1 VRFTSEWL
9 EQHRGLLWLGAFFG
23 VKVLAGLALL
33 KMSAELLPVDGF
45 ALFSQF
51 LMLWALLNLVASGGV
66 QNGLIRQIANAES
79 DVAAR
84 TALRAGVRI
93 WGGASLAVLSL
104 ILLREGVS
112 VTLTGSAA
120 SAWMVPWLVLAAIVA
135 GLGQLFS
142 AVLIGSGRLSANVC
156 SQTVG
161 LVAGLGA
168 AAACLYRAEAE
179 WSVIAFAGGSLL
191 TPATGWFLARKL
203 PAVSFGPANALKP
216 ETRALLGFSGAFIA
230 VAVVT
235 PTVLFALRHFYREAF
250 GVDALSDWLVANRIS
265 DVSTQLIG
273 LFLVQWYLPTI
284 SAPGRGA
291 SENRTTSLTA
301 FVVGSAVMGLVLA
314 TFLIGAPILVPLF
327 LSDQYMSASTPIAMY
342 MLGDVLRVTV
352 SVAMFHALA
361 RRRLWAYLG
370 FEVLTASLIGILVG
384 IGIRQGHVDAPYIG
398 YVAAYAVV
406 FAVICIHFL
415 LTSRRG
421 DDDVPATAKTGAPG
435 TSDRPSVLLVF
446 AKYGDS
452 VGTRYLT
459 NDLADA
465 FVERGYRVRVIHI
478 PWDTSGDRAETFYVQ
493 ENGIEVLVSP
503 PISLGWLGRLGALF
517 AKWGGSSLVA
527 AHRGKRRFG
536 TSPGDIVIG
545 MSPLVV
551 GTFVW
556 RWALKSAHV
565 RSYAYLV
572 DFFPF
577 HHHAIGVMPGGMIF
591 RLAHWLECAL
601 LRRFTVVGC
610 MSPRGHDY
618 LARRYALRPE
628 QATGVIPL
636 WGEQSTAASVD
647 PRRARAAYRLPPDV
661 PVAVFGGQITYGR
674 GIEDIL
680 VCAELARN
688 AGPNLIFL
696 FIGSGPLA
704 PLVQQA
710 IDGGATNVRLVDE
723 VGRDDYLAL
732 IAACDVGIV
741 ATVANVDVPTFPSKT
756 IDYLR
761 AGLPVAASVEASTD
775 FDAFVE
781 AQGFGLA
788 VAAGRPDRLLDAIA
802 SIVGDQDRRRAMVL
816 AGRRTLQEVFNVDV
830 AVAAMLDQIGEAH
843 QRKSSS
849 LRGRPAPA
857 KFSEKK

>member
-1 VRFTSEWL
+1 M
-9 EQHRGLLWLGAFFG
+9 EQRQGLLWLGAFFG
-23 VKVLAGLALL
+23 AKVLAGLALL
-33 KMSAELLPVDGF
+33 KLSAQFLPVGGF

-79 DVAAR
+79 DIAAR

-104 ILLREGVS
+104 ILVREGVS

-120 SAWMVPWLVLAAIVA
+120 SGWMVPWLVLAAMVA

-156 SQTVG
+156 SQTAG

-179 WSVIAFAGGSLL
+179 WSVIAFASGSLL
-191 TPATGWFLARKL
+191 TPLTGWFLARKL
-203 PAVSFGPANALKP
+203 PAVSFGPTNPLNP
-216 ETRALLGFSGAFIA
+216 EIRALLGFSGAFIA

-235 PTVLFALRHFYREAF
+235 PTVLFALRHLYLQAF

-265 DVSTQLIG
+265 DVSTQLLG

-284 SAPGRGA
+284 ASPGR
-291 SENRTTSLTA
+291 SVPENRKTALTA
-301 FVVGSAVMGLVLA
+301 FALGSAAMGLILA

-327 LSDQYMSASTPIAMY
+327 LSDQYLSASTPIAMY
-342 MLGDVLRVTV
+342 MLGDLLRVTV

-361 RRRLWAYLG
+361 RRRLLVYLG

-384 IGIRQGHVDAPYIG
+384 IGVLQGQIDAPYIG
-398 YVAAYAVV
+398 YVAGYAVV
-406 FAVICIHFL
+406 SAVICSLFL
-415 LTSRRG
+415 LKSRRH
-421 DDDVPATAKTGAPG
+421 DDVHAAAEPEATG
-435 TSDRPSVLLVF
+435 TRDRPSVLMVF

-465 FVERGYRVRVIHI
+465 FAERGYRVRVIHL
-478 PWDTSGDRAETFYVQ
+478 PWDNSGDRADRFYVQ
-493 ENGIEVLVSP
+493 ENGVEVLVSP
-503 PISLGWLGRLGALF
+503 PISLEWLGRIGALC
-517 AKWGGSSLVA
+517 AKWGGSSLA
-527 AHRGKRRFG
+527 AARRGKRRFG
-536 TSPGDIVIG
+536 TTPGDIVIG

-577 HHHAIGVMPGGMIF
+577 HHHAIGVMPGGVIF
-591 RLAHWLECAL
+591 RLARWMECAL

-610 MSPRGHDY
+610 MSPRGLDY

-628 QATGVIPL
+628 QATGVISL
-636 WGEQSTAASVD
+636 WGEQSTVVSAD
-647 PRRARAAYRLPPDV
+647 PRLARAAYRLPRDLPI
-661 PVAVFGGQITYGR
+661 AVFGGQITYGR

-680 VCAELARN
+680 ACAELARN
-688 AGPNLIFL
+688 SGSNLTFL
-696 FIGSGPLA
+696 FIGSGPLV

-710 IDGGATNVRLVDE
+710 IDGGATNVHLAGE

-761 AGLPVAASVEASTD
+761 AGLPVTASVEASTD
-775 FDAFVE
+775 FDSFVE
-781 AQGFGLA
+781 TQGFGLA
-788 VAAGRPDRLLDAIA
+788 VAAGRPDRVLDAIA
-802 SIVGDQDRRRAMVL
+802 SIVGDDDRRRAMVL
-816 AGRRTLQEVFNVDV
+816 AGRKTLREVFDVDV
-830 AVAAMLDQIGEAH
+830 AVTAMLDQLDQAH
-843 QRKSSS
+843 PRKSPSPG
-849 LRGRPAPA
+849 GRPAIA
-857 KFSEKK
+857 TFYEKK